1 MVWSYT
7 WTCVCRGDLEG
18 ILPPV
23 LGEAS
28 HFFPPRPS
36 SLVQNHISFMERIT
50 EGNYITRRFV
60 FDSKAIAS
68 LKAMAANGNP
78 KVKTSRVETLS
89 CFMSATKAQSS
100 GSLKPSVLAQVMNLR
115 QRTKPPMS
123 DASIGNNFWYAFVL
137 ALPTDEKTELHDL
150 GAPFLEAQVSCRM
163 LDYLK
168 HHEIESLNLLLPC
181 KPCINEDLSVP
192 IIACQVSVFS
202 WGGIALGLSL
212 SHKIFDAGTAKAFL
226 FTWASISRG
235 DAKGIVPPALSE
247 ASQFFPPRPS
257 SPQNHLSLMESI
269 WFREANFITRKF
281 VFDAK
286 AIAALKAKAADGKPA
301 TKTSRIVTLSCFIW
315 KCYMSAT
322 KALPSDYQKPSILIE
337 AMNLRQRTKPPMSA
351 GSIGNNFWFTTA
363 IAHPMDEE
371 TELHDLVNLLNE
383 AISIYDSDYTQRL
396 QGEAGAETIAEEFVK
411 PTSPDLIQ
419 LQDPY
424 KLSILDQLTPTT
436 YIPSV
441 YFYPSVNDPNSVVIE
456 LKKSLSHALDLYY
469 PLAGRV
475 VDNLFIEHFNEG
487 VPFLEAQVSVFSCGG
502 IALGLSPSHKL
513 LDGGTAKAFLFTWAS
528 ISRGDLEG
536 IVPPALSEASQ
547 FFPPKPSSPQ
557 DHLSLT
563 ESLWFT
569 EGNYVTRRF
578 VFDAKAIASLKE
590 KAGNGNPEA
599 KASRIVTLSC
609 FIWKCCMSATK
620 ALPSAHPKASIL
632 VEAVNLRQRTKP
644 PMSDGSIGN
653 NFWWTAAIAHPMDEK
668 STELYN
674 LVDSLNEAIAVYD
687 NGDSELQGEE
697 GAENIAEYCSQL
709 QDFVLDKPDIF
720 AFTSWLGLTNLKFSW
735 GAPC

>member
-36 SLVQNHISFMERIT
+36 SLVQNHISFMERIWFT

-89 CFMSATKAQSS
+89 CFIWKCFMSATKAQSS

-123 DASIGNNFWYAFVL
+123 DASIGNNFWYAFVM

-181 KPCINEDLSVP
+181 KPCIKEDLSVP

-202 WGGIALGLSL
+202 CGGIALGLSL

-235 DAKGIVPPALSE
+235 DAKGIVAPALIE

-257 SPQNHLSLMESI
+257 SPQNYLSLMESI
-269 WFREANFITRKF
+269 WFREANFITRRF

-286 AIAALKAKAADGKPA
+286 AIAALKAKATNGK
-301 TKTSRIVTLSCFIW
+301 TKTSRI
-315 KCYMSAT
+315 
-322 KALPSDYQKPSILIE
+322 
-337 AMNLRQRTKPPMSA
+337 
-351 GSIGNNFWFTTA
+351 
-363 IAHPMDEE
+363 E

-396 QGEAGAETIAEEFVK
+396 QGEAGAETIA
-411 PTSPDLIQ
+411 
-419 LQDPY
+419 
-424 KLSILDQLTPTT
+424 
-436 YIPSV
+436 
-441 YFYPSVNDPNSVVIE
+441 
-456 LKKSLSHALDLYY
+456 
-469 PLAGRV
+469 
-475 VDNLFIEHFNEG
+475 
-487 VPFLEAQVSVFSCGG
+487 
-502 IALGLSPSHKL
+502 
-513 LDGGTAKAFLFTWAS
+513 
-528 ISRGDLEG
+528 
-536 IVPPALSEASQ
+536 
-547 FFPPKPSSPQ
+547 
-557 DHLSLT
+557 
-563 ESLWFT
+563 
-569 EGNYVTRRF
+569 
-578 VFDAKAIASLKE
+578 
-590 KAGNGNPEA
+590 
-599 KASRIVTLSC
+599 
-609 FIWKCCMSATK
+609 
-620 ALPSAHPKASIL
+620 
-632 VEAVNLRQRTKP
+632 
-644 PMSDGSIGN
+644 
-653 NFWWTAAIAHPMDEK
+653 
-668 STELYN
+668 
-674 LVDSLNEAIAVYD
+674 
-687 NGDSELQGEE
+687 
-697 GAENIAEYCSQL
+697 
-709 QDFVLDKPDIF
+709 
-720 AFTSWLGLTNLKFSW
+720 
-735 GAPC
+735 